1 MTEQKVTPEVKPFV
15 KLVDLQEKDVKDGRK
30 DGSFVVLPVTFKQ
43 TFNKKGTELVSINI
57 ELHKP
62 QLQQMRL
69 NNGGNYISSA
79 KFHSILIATDS
90 KYVDEKGNAINT
102 WHRQALCR
110 FVKGSYTNREGE
122 YFSLEVIY
130 KQGHY
135 TTHFFTYEEMQTINL
150 LQEKG
155 IKSFNWITRPDK
167 IDFVEPS
174 EQFSF

>member
-1 MTEQKVTPEVKPFV
+1 MQEQKQPVVKPFV
-15 KLVDLQEKDVKDGRK
+15 KLSDLQMEDVKKGQK
-30 DGSFVVLPVTFKQ
+30 DGSFNVLSVRFKQ

-62 QLQQMRL
+62 QLQQVRL
-69 NNGGNYISSA
+69 NNGGTYISSP
-79 KFHSILIATDS
+79 KFHSILIATDT
-90 KYVDEKGNAINT
+90 KYVDDKGNAINT

-122 YFSLEVIY
+122 YYSLEVVF

-135 TTHFFTYEEMQTINL
+135 IVHFFSYEEIQTIKL
-150 LQEKG
+150 LEEKAL
-155 IKSFNWITRPDK
+155 KKFNWVERPDK